1 MEHGILTLSSLIM
14 IKFHI
19 SNPEKLIKQNLKLLK
34 NMTNIFTIG
43 VYNSTEDAY
52 FQKLVENKVDA
63 FCDIRQRRG
72 VRGSQYKYVNSN
84 YLQRKLAEMGIKYL
98 YIKELAPTNEI
109 RQKQKDADKL
119 NNETKKLR
127 TSLGQIFVNE
137 YNKQILDNFNL
148 DVLISALN
156 EVGAQNPVLFCVEEK
171 AEACHRSLVAKALSD
186 KLGVNV
192 INL

>member
-1 MEHGILTLSSLIM
+1 MEHGILTLSSLTM

-19 SNPEKLIKQNLKLLK
+19 LNQERLINQKQKLLK

-43 VYNSTEDAY
+43 VYNSTEESY
-52 FQKLVENKVDA
+52 FQKLVDNKIDV

-84 YLQRKLAEMGIKYL
+84 YLQSKLAELGIKYI

-109 RQKQKDADKL
+109 RQKQKDVDKF

-127 TSLGQIFVNE
+127 TSLGQVFVNE
-137 YNKQILDNFNL
+137 YNKQILGHL
-148 DVLISALN
+148 QTS
-156 EVGAQNPVLFCVEEK
+156 
-171 AEACHRSLVAKALSD
+171 VA
-186 KLGVNV
+186 
-192 INL
+192 